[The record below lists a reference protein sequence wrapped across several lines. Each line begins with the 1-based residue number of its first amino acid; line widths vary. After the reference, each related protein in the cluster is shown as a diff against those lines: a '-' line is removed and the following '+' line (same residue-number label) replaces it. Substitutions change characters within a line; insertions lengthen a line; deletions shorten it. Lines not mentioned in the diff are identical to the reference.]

1 MYRAYIQEYSM
12 TVKNK
17 VLVVLFLVSSLLFLG
32 LVALPARAAPLQS
45 ITPTDIIAA
54 VNALRASQGLAP
66 YQVDGGLMSYAQE
79 HAEYMANIN
88 RGTHQ
93 HSDGS
98 TPSDHG
104 VTENVAGGTDGYL
117 TTNVIIYTIWADSV
131 HRHTMTG
138 YSAGSVGAG
147 VASNGKNVFVSLN
160 VRPSGAAVG
169 SPNSGSSGSSGKSA
183 STAVV
188 LIAPVVTST
197 PRPDGSIVHVVG
209 YGQSLWQIAIT
220 YGVHI
225 DDIRALNG
233 LPAGSTTI
241 YEGQKLVILPAGSVT
256 PVATASPTL
265 PAATSSPLPEPS
277 AIRRSPTATRPVPS
291 ATVVPT
297 RTLIPTAMPKTVI
310 SFVSDIHLDT
320 RSVLVGMVFFA
331 AAVLFVIF
339 LLSFRK

>member
-1 MYRAYIQEYSM
+1 M

-17 VLVVLFLVSSLLFLG
+17 VLVVLFLASSLLFLG

-45 ITPTDIIAA
+45 ITPADIIAA

-169 SPNSGSSGSSGKSA
+169 SPNSGSSGSTGKSA

-241 YEGQKLVILPAGSVT
+241 YEGQKLIIFPAGSVT
-256 PVATASPTL
+256 PQMTALPTL
-265 PAATSSPLPEPS
+265 PAATSSPLPEP
-277 AIRRSPTATRPVPS
+277 TATRRLPAATSPTPTKTPKPTQTLTLTPVN
-291 ATVVPT
+291 
-297 RTLIPTAMPKTVI
+297 TAMPLFSG
-310 SFVSDIHLDT
+310 SFHLDSH
-320 RSVLVGMVFFA
+320 SVLVGAIFIA
-331 AAVLFVIF
+331 AGALFIVF